1 MLNMKKILVTG
12 TVLTAF
18 CTSAFAASADS
29 QPQPS
34 MSERVNAILHENDA
48 DRPCPPQAHRMHRQG
63 PKLTPEQRA
72 ERQKMREEWKRMTPE
87 QREKAVEKMRKER
100 KEAHEKYAKETMAK
114 LTPGQK
120 AEVQQFIKDDMAQRK
135 ARHERLQHMTPEQRE
150 EEPTDRCRKDTTRVN
165 SAATSI
171 TVATS
176 TATDITTAN
185 YHNRLRINTRQ
196 K

>member
-48 DRPCPPQAHRMHRQG
+48 DRPCPPPVHRMHRQG

-72 ERQKMREEWKRMTPE
+72 ERQKMREEWKSMTPE

-100 KEAHEKYAKETMAK
+100 KEAHKKYAKETMAK
-114 LTPGQK
+114 LTPAQK
-120 AEVQQFIKDDMAQRK
+120 AEVQQFIKDDMANRR
-135 ARHERLQHMTPEQRE
+135 ARHERLQNMTPEQRE
-150 EEPTDRCRKDTTRVN
+150 AVR
-165 SAATSI
+165 
-171 TVATS
+171 
-176 TATDITTAN
+176 AN
-185 YHNRLRINTRQ
+185 KPLPQKHHGYKHNNGEFRGFRHHNGEFPQAPQANAEQ

>member
-48 DRPCPPQAHRMHRQG
+48 DRPCPPPVHRMHRQG
-63 PKLTPEQRA
+63 HKLTPEQRA
-72 ERQKMREEWKRMTPE
+72 KFQKMREEWKSMTPE

-114 LTPGQK
+114 LTPAQK

-135 ARHERLQHMTPEQRE
+135 ARHERLQSMTPEQRE
-150 EEPTDRCRKDTTRVN
+150 AVR
-165 SAATSI
+165 
-171 TVATS
+171 
-176 TATDITTAN
+176 AN
-185 YHNRLRINTRQ
+185 RPLPQKHHKSEFRGFRHHNGEFPQ
-196 K
+196 PPQD

>member
-48 DRPCPPQAHRMHRQG
+48 DRPCPPSAHRMHRQG
-63 PKLTPEQRA
+63 PKLTPEQRSKFK
-72 ERQKMREEWKRMTPE
+72 KMREEWKSMTPE
-87 QREKAVEKMRKER
+87 QREKAVEKMRQER
-100 KEAHEKYAKETMAK
+100 KEAHEKHAKETMAK
-114 LTPGQK
+114 LTPAQK

-135 ARHERLQHMTPEQRE
+135 ARHERLQSMTPEQRE
-150 EEPTDRCRKDTTRVN
+150 
-165 SAATSI
+165 
-171 TVATS
+171 TVR
-176 TATDITTAN
+176 AN
-185 YHNRLRINTRQ
+185 RPLPQRHHKGEFRGYKHNRGDFHGYRHHNGEFPQ
-196 K
+196 PPQD

>member
-18 CTSAFAASADS
+18 CTSAFAASADCP
-29 QPQPS
+29 PQSS

-48 DRPCPPQAHRMHRQG
+48 DRPCPPPAHRMHRQG

-72 ERQKMREEWKRMTPE
+72 ERQKMREEWKSMTPE

-100 KEAHEKYAKETMAK
+100 KEAHEKYAKETMSK
-114 LTPGQK
+114 LTPAQK

-135 ARHERLQHMTPEQRE
+135 ARHERLQNMTPEQRE
-150 EEPTDRCRKDTTRVN
+150 AVRANKPLPHRHHKDDFRG
-165 SAATSI
+165 
-171 TVATS
+171 
-176 TATDITTAN
+176 
-185 YHNRLRINTRQ
+185 YKHNRGEFHGYRHHNGEFPQ
-196 K
+196 PPQN

>member
-18 CTSAFAASADS
+18 CTSAFAASADCP
-29 QPQPS
+29 PQPS

-48 DRPCPPQAHRMHRQG
+48 DRPCPPPAHRMHRQG

-72 ERQKMREEWKRMTPE
+72 ERQKLREEWKSMTPE

-100 KEAHEKYAKETMAK
+100 REAHEKYAKETMSK
-114 LTPGQK
+114 LTPAQK
-120 AEVQQFIKDDMAQRK
+120 AEVQQFIKDDIEQRQ

-150 EEPTDRCRKDTTRVN
+150 AIKANRPLPQKARKHHKGEFRGDK
-165 SAATSI
+165 
-171 TVATS
+171 
-176 TATDITTAN
+176 
-185 YHNRLRINTRQ
+185 HNRGEFHGDRHHNGEFPQ
-196 K
+196 PPQD

>member
-29 QPQPS
+29 LPQPS

-48 DRPCPPQAHRMHRQG
+48 DRPCPPPVHRMHRQG

-72 ERQKMREEWKRMTPE
+72 ERKKMREEWKSMTPE

-114 LTPGQK
+114 LTPAQK

-135 ARHERLQHMTPEQRE
+135 ARHERLQSMTPEQRE
-150 EEPTDRCRKDTTRVN
+150 AIR
-165 SAATSI
+165 
-171 TVATS
+171 
-176 TATDITTAN
+176 AN
-185 YHNRLRINTRQ
+185 RPLPPKPPKHH
-196 K
+196 KGE

>member
-1 MLNMKKILVTG
+1 MLNMKKILITG

-48 DRPCPPQAHRMHRQG
+48 DRPCPPAPRMHRQG

-72 ERQKMREEWKRMTPE
+72 ERQKMREEWKSITPE

-114 LTPGQK
+114 LTPAQK

-135 ARHERLQHMTPEQRE
+135 TRHERLQSMTPEQRE
-150 EEPTDRCRKDTTRVN
+150 AVK
-165 SAATSI
+165 
-171 TVATS
+171 
-176 TATDITTAN
+176 AN
-185 YHNRLRINTRQ
+185 RPLPQKHHKGEFSGYKHNNGEFRSFRHHNGEFPQ
-196 K
+196 PPQD

>member
-18 CTSAFAASADS
+18 CTSAFAASVDCP
-29 QPQPS
+29 PQPS

-48 DRPCPPQAHRMHRQG
+48 DRPCPPPAPKMHRQG

-72 ERQKMREEWKRMTPE
+72 ERQKMREEWKSMTPK

-114 LTPGQK
+114 LTPAQK
-120 AEVQQFIKDDMAQRK
+120 AEVQQFIKDDMAQRQ
-135 ARHERLQHMTPEQRE
+135 ARHERLQQMTPEQRE
-150 EEPTDRCRKDTTRVN
+150 AIKANRPMPPKAPKHHKGEFRGDKHDRGDFHGYRH
-165 SAATSI
+165 
-171 TVATS
+171 
-176 TATDITTAN
+176 
-185 YHNRLRINTRQ
+185 HNGEFPQ
-196 K
+196 QPQD